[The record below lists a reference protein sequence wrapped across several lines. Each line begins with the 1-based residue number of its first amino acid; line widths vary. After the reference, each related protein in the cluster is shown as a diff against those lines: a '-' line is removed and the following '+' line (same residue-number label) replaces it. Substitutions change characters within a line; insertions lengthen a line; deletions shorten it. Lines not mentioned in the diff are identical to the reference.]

1 MVLAL
6 LALLA
11 SSIGPARAEDLPAP
25 TPAADLPAPVD
36 DEDIAADDARL
47 FTPAPPHDPIA
58 ADYGVVFFGDAGS
71 GSRAQTAVAHRVGE
85 FCATT
90 RCDEVVLLGDNFY
103 PRGVLGP
110 NDPLWTSRFVD
121 VYGALGLP
129 FWPALGNH
137 DYLGSPGAQVGWTVP
152 AGTPSTWNMPD
163 RYYARDV
170 GPARIIAVDT
180 NGLVAKQKKWLKAA
194 LAAPGSSGS
203 QVVGSAGSEVTAV
216 GAEPVAGAPR
226 PPWTIVYGHHPVWSG
241 GAHGD
246 TRQMRSWGS
255 LLRRADFYLCG
266 HDHDQQVIVRPGLVE
281 VVMGSGGAGLRATR
295 PTTGSQLSRREF
307 GFGYLALR
315 GDTAEVV
322 VVSIDGSVV
331 ARFPFTHAAIE
342 AGAAPPR

>member
-1 MVLAL
+1 MVLSIL
-6 LALLA
+6 VLVA
-11 SSIGPARAEDLPAP
+11 SSVGRARADDPPAP
-25 TPAADLPAPVD
+25 TAAPAPAD
-36 DEDIAADDARL
+36 EDEEDIATDDQRL
-47 FTPAPPHDPIA
+47 FKPAPPHDPIA

-71 GSRAQTAVAHRVGE
+71 GSRAQRGVAHRVGE

-110 NDPLWTSRFVD
+110 KDPLWTSRFVD

-137 DYLGSPGAQVGWTVP
+137 DYLGNPGAEVGWTVP
-152 AGTPSTWNMPD
+152 EGTPSTWNMPG

-170 GPARIIAVDT
+170 GPARIIAIDT
-180 NGLVAKQKKWLKAA
+180 NGLVATQKKWLKAA
-194 LAAPGSSGS
+194 LAAPGG
-203 QVVGSAGSEVTAV
+203 APA
-216 GAEPVAGAPR
+216 GAEPVPA

-246 TRQMRSWGS
+246 TRELRSWTS

-281 VVMGSGGAGLRATR
+281 VVMGSGGAGLRATN
-295 PTTGSQLSRREF
+295 PAPGSQLSRREF
-307 GFGYLALR
+307 GFGYLAVR

-322 VVSIDGSVV
+322 VVSIDGSIV

-342 AGAAPPR
+342 AGAVPPT